1 MATLETFG
9 KDLRDDDSFEYTQLQ
24 PFYEAIKSLKND
36 PSAEDVQRSMRKAPI
51 FVKYQ
56 KQQELFHSKRK
67 NALLND
73 IKTLMGLCSRPTD
86 ETLRSII
93 KEDKSTRWMVLF
105 GERLGAYLTLSGV
118 STSQIRKAYG
128 VVKNLDMT
136 LSTLP
141 ADAEMDMYSY
151 RQLLLLK
158 PRLAYAAK
166 KEGGGMNQLSE
177 ILGKA
182 IYESVKSVGD
192 FSRFSQFF
200 EAILAY
206 HKAYGGK

>member
-1 MATLETFG
+1 MG
-9 KDLRDDDSFEYTQLQ
+9 C
-24 PFYEAIKSLKND
+24 IKGLKND
-36 PSAEDVQRSMRKAPI
+36 PSSEDIQRFMRKAPI

-93 KEDKSTRWMVLF
+93 KEDKSARWMVLF

-206 HKAYGGK
+206 QKAYGGK